1 LVKDSEEIRKLL
13 KMYQM
18 DTSKNYSFMA
28 PELEKKLGE
37 INKFDREK
45 PQYLEYIEVNKLIL
59 QAKNKRELNKIR
71 TRLNKKDFGDLG
83 KYESILFNEIEK
95 AKKN

>member
-13 KMYQM
+13 KMY
-18 DTSKNYSFMA
+18 TFEFKNYSFIGFDD
-28 PELEKKLGE
+28 LENKLME
-37 INKFDREK
+37 INKFHREK
-45 PQYLEYIEVNKLIL
+45 PRYLGYVKVNKLIL

>member
-1 LVKDSEEIRKLL
+1 LVKDSKKIVELL

-18 DTSKNYSFMA
+18 DTSKNYSIVST
-28 PELEKKLGE
+28 ELENKLFE
-37 INKFDREK
+37 INKFKLEK
-45 PQYLEYIEVNKLIL
+45 PRYLGYIKVNKLIIE
-59 QAKNKRELNKIR
+59 AKNKRELNKIR
-71 TRLNKKDFGDLG
+71 TRLNKDDFGDLG

>member
-18 DTSKNYSFMA
+18 DTSKNYSFME
-28 PELEKKLGE
+28 PELDKKLGE
-37 INKFDREK
+37 ISKFNREK

-71 TRLNKKDFGDLG
+71 TRLNKDDFGDLG
-83 KYESILFNEIEK
+83 KYGSILFNEIEK